1 MEMMLKM
8 RSFQSKIISLIL
20 LSVILSAFI
29 IGVIGVYVISGV
41 LHENAE
47 ENMHLLCEN
56 HAEKLDTLFEK
67 VEESVDTLS
76 HHIIHELESDNVLY
90 EKDKRDNFISKI
102 EKNALNHVESL
113 GNAASIYIYFN
124 PEITEEISGVF
135 KIKQNNTFVDQKLPD
150 IRDYNRDE
158 ASQFAWWYK
167 TVERNQPMW
176 LDIYHNTNLD
186 MDIFSYTVPMYLHN
200 QFIGVM
206 GMDIPFSV
214 LRNSVEEIIAY
225 ETGFAAVIDENATIL
240 YHRDFPFNFSL
251 YKLKGEF
258 GAVIPQII
266 NNDRTHSLIP
276 YTING
281 EKRNMAFCTLNNGMK
296 FCIIA
301 PEREIYAKQI
311 SLSYSIVLF
320 IAIIVLITLI
330 ISLIFA
336 RKFTRPIKKLS
347 YAARQMSEG
356 NFNVDID
363 VEMKDEIGVL
373 ATSLN
378 QARVKLRD
386 QIDIL
391 LDEAHHDGLTGVF
404 NKNAFQDLEDYINEK
419 IKEDYYPFAV
429 AVFDVNK
436 LKITNDVLGH
446 KVGDELL
453 RVIAGFLAK
462 AFASADVFRIGGDE
476 FVVVMRDASF
486 DDYEKMYNK
495 AVNNMSKVKIKDY
508 PQLEVSSAYGI
519 ASYEP
524 TKDKSFSDVFQR
536 ADKSMYENKAM
547 RNRDKQ
553 EWQKGVKGLR
563 ELQIDKYLEFLDIIN
578 QNTEDYLFLYDIA
591 NDSIWLFG
599 GISRVF
605 ALKDKSD
612 GVNTRADVFSLIHPK
627 DKQAVIDDF
636 DGICDGKSFEHNM
649 NYRMMGKDGKIIW
662 INGRGKVVYD
672 ENGNSFVMIG
682 RFSVKTLKHLY
693 NPITYLFNKNRL
705 ISDIAENKLPVYNM
719 FILMNI
725 DNMSEYNF
733 KYGYQ
738 HSDAMLSKLAV
749 ILEEL
754 IPLNRIYHMEQDKF
768 ILLLDVDNE
777 EQIKELFNQ
786 INGKLNGDFTVSASV
801 IPKNREIY
809 TDENIAYDY
818 VKENLN
824 VKREVD
830 GCLTFV
836 PKEELMDKIEEF
848 DLLEELEQSTKNGC
862 DGFFLNFQPQ
872 INSANLKVVS
882 AECLLRYK
890 SSTRGLVFPD
900 KFIPILEKTGLIN
913 EVGMWV
919 VENAI
924 KQCSEW
930 RKKNPDFKIAVNFSP
945 VQLNHIG
952 IVDKILNMLKEYNLP
967 GNALKVEVTESAQ
980 LEDENTYTTIF
991 TRLKDAGVCI
1001 SIDDF
1006 GTGYSNLGYLK
1017 KIRADEIKIDRAF
1030 IKDIDESS
1038 YNFRVVKN
1046 LVEFAKSNSLTV
1058 VLEGVENEMEFA
1070 VVHSLKPEGMQ
1081 GYLFGKPCVR
1091 DEFEKKYITDDT
1103 QEFLQEIEKREKL
1116 LNVVNKFHIVNFNP
1130 REILSQIDL
1139 GLWVVK
1145 FNLKTNQGELYADEV
1160 MKKLLDI
1167 DDECTPMEYF
1177 NMWFEKLVDSSKDVV
1192 RDLIKYMM
1200 VNNKV
1205 AQADF
1210 SWKHP
1215 ERGILDVRCTCR
1227 ILERN
1232 DDYLI
1237 FEGFY
1242 RNISDMGG
1250 AYTSI

>member
-1 MEMMLKM
+1 M

-29 IGVIGVYVISGV
+29 IGVIGVYVVSGV

-67 VEESVDTLS
+67 VEESVNTLS
-76 HHIIHELESDNVLY
+76 HHIIHELENENILH
-90 EKDKRDNFISKI
+90 DKTKRENFIDKI

-113 GNAASIYIYFN
+113 GSATSIYIYFN
-124 PEITEEISGVF
+124 PEITGELSGVF
-135 KIKQNNTFVDQKLPD
+135 KLKQNNVFVDCELTD
-150 IRDYNRDE
+150 IRGYNRDQ
-158 ASQFAWWYK
+158 ASHVAWWYK
-167 TVERNQPMW
+167 PVERKIPVW
-176 LDIYHNTNLD
+176 LDVYHNDNID
-186 MDIFSYTVPMYLHN
+186 MDIFSYTVPMYLGT
-200 QFIGVM
+200 QLIGVM

-214 LRNSVEEIIAY
+214 LEESVRKIVAY
-225 ETGFAAVIDENATIL
+225 ETGFAAVMDKNATIM
-240 YHRDFPFNFSL
+240 YHRDLPFNFSL
-251 YKLKGEF
+251 YELKEDF
-258 GAVIPQII
+258 GAVITQII
-266 NNDRTHSLIP
+266 NNDKTHSLIP
-276 YTING
+276 YTMNG
-281 EKRNMAFCTLNNGMK
+281 EKRNMAFCTLHNGMK

-301 PEREIYAKQI
+301 PENEIYEKQI

-330 ISLIFA
+330 ISFVFA
-336 RKFTRPIKKLS
+336 RKFTKPIKKLS
-347 YAARQMSEG
+347 YAASQMSEG

-363 VEMKDEIGVL
+363 TEIKDEIGVL

-378 QARVKLRD
+378 QAREKLRD
-386 QIDIL
+386 RIDIL
-391 LDEAHHDGLTGVF
+391 NDEAHHDGLTGVF
-404 NKNAFQDLEDYINEK
+404 NKNAFQDLEENINRK
-419 IKEDYYPFAV
+419 IKEDYYPFAI

-453 RVIAGFLAK
+453 RETAK
-462 AFASADVFRIGGDE
+462 YFVKVFVGSEVFRIGGDE
-476 FVVVMRDASF
+476 FVVIMRDDAYAES
-486 DDYEKMYNK
+486 EKMYNL
-495 AVNNMSKVKIKDY
+495 AIENMKKLKIKDY
-508 PQLEVSSAYGI
+508 PQLEISSAYGI
-519 ASYEP
+519 AYYDP
-524 TKDKSFSDVFQR
+524 YKDQNFSDVFQR
-536 ADKSMYENKAM
+536 ADKLMYENKAK

-553 EWQKGVKGLR
+553 DWQIGVKSLR

-591 NDSIWLFG
+591 NDSTWLFG
-599 GISRVF
+599 GISKYFNLRDRV
-605 ALKDKSD
+605 D
-612 GVNTRADVFSLIHPK
+612 GVNTRTEVFNLVHPK

-636 DGICDGKSFEHNM
+636 NSIFDGKSFEHNM
-649 NYRMMGKDGKIIW
+649 NYRMLSKDGKTIW
-662 INGRGKVVYD
+662 INGRGKVVFD

-682 RFSVKTLKHLY
+682 RFSTKTLKHLY
-693 NPITYLFNKNRL
+693 NPNTYLFNKNKL
-705 ISDIAENKLPVYNM
+705 TSDISENRLPPYNM
-719 FILMNI
+719 FMLMNI

-738 HSDAMLSKLAV
+738 HGDEMLSNLAV
-749 ILEEL
+749 VLEDL
-754 IPLNRIYHMEQDKF
+754 VPLNRIYHMEQDNF
-768 ILLLDVDNE
+768 VLLLDVDGE
-777 EQIKELFNQ
+777 EQLRELLNK
-786 INGKLNGDFTVSASV
+786 INDRLNGDFTVSASIV
-801 IPKNREIY
+801 PNNKEFY
-809 TDENIAYDY
+809 TDENVAYDY
-818 VKENLN
+818 VSENLN
-824 VKREVD
+824 EKRETD

-836 PKEELMDKIEEF
+836 SKAELMDKIEEF
-848 DLLEELEQSTKNGC
+848 DLLEELEHSTKNNC
-862 DGFFLNFQPQ
+862 EGFFLNFQPQ
-872 INSANLKVVS
+872 INSESLKVVS

-890 SSTRGLVFPD
+890 SSTRGLIFPD

-919 VENAI
+919 VETAV
-924 KQCSEW
+924 KQCAEW
-930 RKKNPDFKIAVNFSP
+930 RKKIPDFKIAVNFSP
-945 VQLNHIG
+945 VQLNNIG
-952 IVDKILNMLKEYNLP
+952 IVENILNILQKYNLP

-991 TRLKDAGVCI
+991 NRLKDAGICI

-1017 KIRADEIKIDRAF
+1017 KIRADEIKIDRIF

-1046 LVEFAKSNSLTV
+1046 LVEFAKSNGLTV

-1081 GYLFGKPCVR
+1081 GYLFGKPCVCE
-1091 DEFEKKYITDDT
+1091 EFEKRYIYDDSE
-1103 QEFLQEIEKREKL
+1103 EFPGEIEKREKL
-1116 LNVVNKFHIVNFNP
+1116 LGAINKFHIVNFNP

-1139 GLWVVK
+1139 GLWLVK
-1145 FNLKTNQGELYADEV
+1145 FNLKTGQGELYADEV

-1167 DDECTPMEYF
+1167 DDECTPMEYYDR
-1177 NMWFEKLVDSSKDVV
+1177 WFENLTDSSKDVI

-1210 SWKHP
+1210 TWKHP
-1215 ERGILDVRCTCR
+1215 ERGVLDVRCTCR
-1227 ILERN
+1227 ILERT
-1232 DDYLI
+1232 DEYLE